1 MTVSGFGFAACL
13 LALGLS
19 PDVPRRRRIVLAFTG
34 GMSLLFQSMCRLLLL
49 DLSDFDYHGRIQSLV
64 MLGFSG
70 FGIAALPL
78 GALADAIGLGPR
90 LSSWARPWRTI
101 MVLFVSATRRV
112 RARELVLDL
121 G

>member
-1 MTVSGFGFAACL
+1 
-13 LALGLS
+13 
-19 PDVPRRRRIVLAFTG
+19 
-34 GMSLLFQSMCRLLLL
+34 MSLAFQSMLQTLLL

-78 GALADAIGLGPR
+78 GLLADAIGLRTTFVIMGTTVG
-90 LSSWARPWRTI
+90 TI

>member
-1 MTVSGFGFAACL
+1 
-13 LALGLS
+13 LALL
-19 PDVPRRRRIVLAFTG
+19 VLAFTG
-34 GMSLLFQSMCRLLLL
+34 GMSLAFQSTIQALLL

-78 GALADAIGLGPR
+78 GILADEIGL
-90 LSSWARPWRTI
+90 RTTFVIMGATVGGI
-101 MVLFVSATRRV
+101 MVLFVTATRRA